1 MKYELFEDAKEIMEK
16 VSEVDLDA
24 LIEKMGEVKIDAKSR
39 NISLVYYI
47 MHPDGDTIYE
57 LELKPQ
63 EDGVKLYAKQTYY
76 ETFEYDE
83 DEEDEELTDWSYE
96 DEGEYVT
103 DQMHKYFG
111 GEKWLN
117 LYKLLIKE
125 MNTLKEIDE
134 DSDEYYLML
143 NSNEYDNRVISTTA
157 LAIFKEFVDGAGE
170 EESDDVFFELGYRS
184 VYEMITAYI
193 YNVVEITEE

>member
-1 MKYELFEDAKEIMEK
+1 MNYELFEDTEAIMEK

-24 LIEKMGEVKIDAKSR
+24 LIEKMGDAKIGAKSR
-39 NISLVYYI
+39 SISLVHLI
-47 MHPDGDTIYE
+47 MDPDGDTIYE

-63 EDGVKLYAKQTYY
+63 EDGVKLSAKHTYY
-76 ETFEYDE
+76 EIFEHDE
-83 DEEDEELTDWSYE
+83 DEEDEEFTNYE
-96 DEGEYVT
+96 DEGEFVT

-117 LYKLLIKE
+117 LYKLLVKE
-125 MNTLKEIDE
+125 MNTVKEIDE
-134 DSDEYYLML
+134 YCDEYYLMP
-143 NSNEYDNRVISTTA
+143 NSNEYDTRVISTTA

-170 EESDDVFFELGYRS
+170 KESNSAIFELGYRN

-193 YNVVEITEE
+193 WSVVEITEE